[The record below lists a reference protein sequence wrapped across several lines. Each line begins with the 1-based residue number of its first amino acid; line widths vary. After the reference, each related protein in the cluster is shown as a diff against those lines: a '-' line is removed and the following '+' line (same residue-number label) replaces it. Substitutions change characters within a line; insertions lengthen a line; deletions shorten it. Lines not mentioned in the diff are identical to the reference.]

1 MNRSVIA
8 TIESLE
14 ILEPTETIL
23 HFFSDSAWD
32 IREGFYMLTDQAVI
46 LWGEEFAPAAEG
58 LAPTVR
64 LPLDQITS
72 IGVNYADSSLDENSA
87 VSVDSGGWHYE
98 FPLSPD
104 DGGDRSFITELEK
117 LTGLK
122 SSEFEPTDLLEQ
134 QVPEDGPTEITL
146 ASLIDLSTETATATP
161 IGIDDPGI
169 VALQCIEV
177 TGAARSYCSLQI
189 FRDPTSERDYDIEWR
204 LDFVKPDRFHVSQ
217 VMWNG
222 DLDEWV
228 IVGEEH
234 YQNAAEWFK
243 TSNPQL
249 AENFYERSRSLL
261 VDHYLTILRTA
272 EFVSSESYND
282 YLLLKY
288 KNIDLSGDLIDTE
301 QEGTE
306 TELRTWIDL
315 DTHLLAKVEMI
326 TQSHT
331 PEGEEYLNMQH
342 VFAAYNEEIEV
353 RPPTQFHEADAEGKF
368 VIQYTETEIVP
379 HHP

>member
-1 MNRSVIA
+1 MNRSDLA

-23 HFFSDSAWD
+23 YFYSDSAWE

-64 LPLDQITS
+64 LPLNQITS
-72 IGVNYADSSLDENSA
+72 IKVHYADSSLDENSA

-161 IGIDDPGI
+161 IGIDDPEG
-169 VALQCIEV
+169 VALQCVEV
-177 TGAARSYCSLQI
+177 TGAARSYCSRQI
-189 FRDPTSERDYDIEWR
+189 FRDPTTERDYEAKWR

-217 VMWNG
+217 
-222 DLDEWV
+222 
-228 IVGEEH
+228 
-234 YQNAAEWFK
+234 AC
-243 TSNPQL
+243 
-249 AENFYERSRSLL
+249 
-261 VDHYLTILRTA
+261 LR
-272 EFVSSESYND
+272 
-282 YLLLKY
+282 
-288 KNIDLSGDLIDTE
+288 
-301 QEGTE
+301 
-306 TELRTWIDL
+306 
-315 DTHLLAKVEMI
+315 
-326 TQSHT
+326 
-331 PEGEEYLNMQH
+331 
-342 VFAAYNEEIEV
+342 AYS
-353 RPPTQFHEADAEGKF
+353 
-368 VIQYTETEIVP
+368 
-379 HHP
+379 